1 MSKTKILFHVKVADP
16 ARTFYDMASGLYVA
30 QDNIEPVFIET
41 PAVKLALQRGGLI
54 KVNPTEKA
62 ELPPENETL
71 TTPTTPE
78 TPDTNLDSETSR
90 QESSEEGSDE
100 SEDAGEGS
108 DTPEDEQTT
117 GNEDGEEEE
126 EGAGGEET
134 TGGQDDDD
142 DDEPKSLKDLVKS
155 KTLGKQAPKAHKR

>member
-108 DTPEDEQTT
+108 DTPEDEQTPDN
-117 GNEDGEEEE
+117 GEGEESTD
-126 EGAGGEET
+126 GGEET
-134 TGGQDDDD
+134 SGDQDDD
-142 DDEPKSLKDLVKS
+142 DDEPLSLKDLVKTKIAG
-155 KTLGKQAPKAHKR
+155 KTSNKSAKK